1 VLRKTATFQLAP
13 GQQFKI
19 QLFSACGMR
28 LRIIHGFFDSER
40 IVLRFTPLMDFAL
53 AAAWPA

>member
-1 VLRKTATFQLAP
+1 
-13 GQQFKI
+13 
-19 QLFSACGMR
+19 MR